1 MPGFISKISDQ
12 ITGFWNKFD
21 KKQKLQIIAAL
32 VVTIIALSILTI
44 ALNKTRMV
52 PFVSGLEPKTTNEVK
67 TLLEE
72 KGIKYEVK
80 DDASAIY
87 VDKKRKQDAQMA
99 LDSMGIIS
107 NTGMTYKE
115 AFNSSLSTTE
125 AEKNAKQK
133 LAFENELGQKIS
145 IIEDVESA
153 VVKLVIPDQDRTIFD
168 DVKEAKASAILTTT
182 NDLTSDQV
190 NGIAN
195 FLASTVENLAL
206 KNIRILSSSGEMLY
220 YGEDFEDNG
229 SSLNNK
235 INYEVTLEN
244 KIEKDVLSIL
254 LGEFDDAVVTAD
266 LIIDFDTQSSVKE
279 QYSTPEGQTKGIP
292 YKEYTS
298 ESEGSNQTPSGVPG
312 TDSNDATTD
321 YLISSN
327 STSDSSS
334 RVSQIDYDVNK
345 TITNETKHI
354 GTIKYTDSSVSISAK
369 KYKIYD
375 QALLEKQGELEDI
388 TWEEFKAQNNETKKI
403 AIDDDLM
410 ELINNAANGSK
421 VKIIGYEVPTF
432 VPMTIEKKPI
442 TDYIFIAII
451 AIMILLLGYAV
462 YKGTEPIEVTEVQP
476 ELSVEDM
483 LASTKEQQDLEEIEF
498 DDKSDARIQIEKF
511 VDEKPDAVAQ
521 LLRNWLNEDWE

>member
-32 VVTIIALSILTI
+32 VVTVIALSILTI
-44 ALNKTRMV
+44 ALNKTKMV
-52 PFVSGLEPKTTNEVK
+52 PFVSGLEPKTTSEVK

-72 KGIKYEVK
+72 QGIKYEVK
-80 DDASAIY
+80 DDASSIY

-125 AEKNAKQK
+125 AEKSAKQK
-133 LAFENELGQKIS
+133 LAFETELGEKIS
-145 IIEDVESA
+145 VIEDIESA

-182 NDLTSDQV
+182 NDLTSEQV
-190 NGIAN
+190 DGIAN
-195 FLASTVENLAL
+195 FLASSVENLDL

-220 YGEDFEDNG
+220 YGEDIEDNG
-229 SSLNNK
+229 TSLNNK
-235 INYEVTLEN
+235 INYEVTMEN

-266 LIIDFDTQSSVKE
+266 LIIDFDAQSSVKE
-279 QYSTPEGQTKGIP
+279 EYGTPEGQSKGIP
-292 YKEYTS
+292 SNEYHY
-298 ESEGSNQTPSGVPG
+298 ESEGTDQTPSGIPG
-312 TDSNDATTD
+312 TDSNNGTTD
-321 YLISSN
+321 YLVPNN
-327 STSDSSS
+327 STSDSSTKIDK
-334 RVSQIDYDVNK
+334 VDYDVNK

-354 GTIKYTDSSVSISAK
+354 GNIKYNDSSVSISAK

-375 QALLEKQGELEDI
+375 QALLEKQGALDNT
-388 TWEEFKAQNNETKKI
+388 TWEEFKAQNSQTKKI
-403 AIDDDLM
+403 AIDADLM
-410 ELINNAANGSK
+410 ALINNAANGSK
-421 VKIIGYEVPTF
+421 VEIIGYEVPTF
-432 VPMTIEKKPI
+432 IPVSVEKKPI

-451 AIMILLLGYAV
+451 VIMIALLGYAV
-462 YKGTEPIEVTEVQP
+462 YKGTEPVEVTEVQP

-483 LASTKEQQDLEEIEF
+483 LASTKEQQELEDIEF
-498 DDKSDARIQIEKF
+498 DDKSDTRVQIEKF